1 MCHKPRCLT
10 KSRIVTVCDAFDTG
24 ADPPREPPAPP
35 RSSAF
40 AADSRSGRA
49 AVIGRILRRMS
60 RIQFYILRQ
69 VAVATL
75 FIAVT
80 LTAVVWLTQSTRFFK
95 LILNRGLSLDVFL
108 ELTSLLVPSFL
119 LITLPIALFLATLFV
134 LNKML
139 NDRELLVMRTAGL
152 SDLYLSM
159 PVITLGIVSILVCF
173 FISLYLLPVSFKN
186 FRNLHDDVRSNFS
199 VGLIQKGV
207 FNNFG
212 SKITI
217 YVRDRA
223 GDEVRGI
230 LVQDNRDSAKAI
242 TMVAERGRIT
252 ITPAGPHVLMSRGSR
267 QERDRKTGKIST
279 LYFQRYSFDFTLE
292 KRRKRVDAKPN
303 ERFLGTLLW
312 PGSSTYDRRNRS
324 KLVAQ
329 GHNRLIAPL
338 YALTLPILA
347 LVVMLAGQFNKR
359 GQGIRIALALSA
371 AGICEGIAIGLTNA
385 SADMNA
391 LIPLAYANTIFPIV
405 FGLILLV
412 RTKWLNALAGLFE
425 RTSKHEIRTSGPVGP

>member
-1 MCHKPRCLT
+1 MQL
-10 KSRIVTVCDAFDTG
+10 
-24 ADPPREPPAPP
+24 
-35 RSSAF
+35 
-40 AADSRSGRA
+40 
-49 AVIGRILRRMS
+49 
-60 RIQFYILRQ
+60 YILRQ

-152 SDLYLSM
+152 SDLHLSA
-159 PVITLGIVSILVCF
+159 PIITLGIIGISVCF

-199 VGLIQKGV
+199 VGLIQKGT
-207 FNNFG
+207 FNNLG

-217 YVRDRA
+217 YVRDRV

-230 LVQDNRDSAKAI
+230 LVQDNRDDTKAV

-252 ITPAGPHVLMSRGSR
+252 ITSTGPHVLMSRGSR
-267 QERDRKTGKIST
+267 QERNRKTGKTST
-279 LYFQRYSFDFTLE
+279 LYFERYSFDFALK
-292 KRRKRVDAKPN
+292 KRRKRVNAKPK
-303 ERFLGTLLW
+303 ERFLDKLLW
-312 PGSSTYDRRNRS
+312 PGDNAYDHRNRS
-324 KLVAQ
+324 KLIAQ
-329 GHNRLIAPL
+329 GHNRLVAPL
-338 YALTLPILA
+338 YALTLPIIA
-347 LVVMLAGQFNKR
+347 LVIMLAGQFNKR
-359 GQGIRIALALSA
+359 GQGVRIALALSA

-385 SADMNA
+385 SADTNT
-391 LIPLAYANTIFPIV
+391 LIPLAYANAILPIV
-405 FGLILLV
+405 FGLILLF
-412 RTKWLNALAGLFE
+412 RTEWLTALASLFE
-425 RTSKHEIRTSGPVGP
+425 RTNKHEIDTSGPVES